1 MHYIPSVSIPTY
13 EGNKNFDIYSMLLYE
28 RIIFISGEITADLA
42 SLIVS
47 EILYLE
53 AMAEEEKITIY
64 INSQGGEVN
73 AGIAI
78 YDAIKHFKCPVS
90 TIGTGL
96 CASMGA
102 IILSSGDEGLRY
114 AYENCEIMIHQPLG
128 GSEGQVSD
136 LEIMTKRFIYLKN
149 KLTSILVENTKQE
162 TKKVTQDCDRNFFL
176 SSEEAKKYH
185 LIDDILISKSSKE
198 KSLTPCNK

>member
-53 AMAEEEKITIY
+53 AMSEEEKITIY
-64 INSQGGEVN
+64 INSPGGEVN
-73 AGIAI
+73 AGLAI
-78 YDAIKHFKCPVS
+78 YDVIRHCKCPVS